1 MKKLNWNRFL
11 WVAAILILVL
21 FLMKLANLVGLDV

>member
-21 FLMKLANLVGLDV
+21 FLMKLANLLGLDV